1 MQNKKNVIIVIVI
14 LLILVIL
21 TVVVLLFT
29 NLNED
34 NITIDYDSSLIESPE
49 LKVLENRDNTFFT
62 VQKIINNYYEIIK
75 SGNKDKLYNI
85 LDQSY
90 VIDNGISID
99 NVYNFISNNYEDTSY
114 IANDVNYIKG
124 NDVTY
129 YLVNGYLLNNIIVT
143 EEVKYYNDINFLVTI
158 DDSKQLYVIYP
169 IDNMDENTLINNYQ
183 FRNGIKIN
191 ENNKVENIT
200 ISEEN
205 KLTTYINEFLTL
217 MFVDTNRAYGML
229 DEDTL
234 DIFGSLDGFETNLM
248 DIYDALSPV
257 IFSYTKKEFDDYIL
271 FEIIDNNDNRI
282 KIMEYNTMNY
292 RIGFN
297 F

>member
-29 NLNED
+29 NLNKD

-49 LKVLENRDNTFFT
+49 LKVLENRDNAFFT

-114 IANDVNYIKG
+114 IAKDINYIKG

-169 IDNMDENTLINNYQ
+169 MDNMDENTLINNYQ

-229 DEDTL
+229 DDDTL
-234 DIFGSLDGFETNLM
+234 DIVGSLDEFETNLM

>member
-90 VIDNGISID
+90 VINNGISID

>member
-49 LKVLENRDNTFFT
+49 LKVLENRDNAFFT

-114 IANDVNYIKG
+114 IAKDINYIKG

-169 IDNMDENTLINNYQ
+169 MDNMDENTLINNYQ

-229 DEDTL
+229 DDDTL
-234 DIFGSLDGFETNLM
+234 DIVGSLDEFETNLM